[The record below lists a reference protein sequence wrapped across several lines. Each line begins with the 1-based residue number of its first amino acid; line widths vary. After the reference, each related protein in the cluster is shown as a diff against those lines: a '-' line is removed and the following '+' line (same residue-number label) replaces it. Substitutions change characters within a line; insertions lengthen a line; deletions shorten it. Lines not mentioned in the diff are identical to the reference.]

1 MGSSVS
7 RPTGRTSFSVISAN
21 ASAALRCRSTLSEN
35 ERVVRA
41 VKGEPVK
48 KFVVVR
54 SVGRVSLRENVCR
67 EAGAPHSPGTAEDPP
82 LPPARSQA
90 VMAHTIATCARGL
103 QRLLVS
109 GGRADRVGQ
118 NIQHES
124 QQLVVFP
131 IDEECK

>member
-35 ERVVRA
+35 DRVVRA

-48 KFVVVR
+48 KLVVVR
-54 SVGRVSLRENVCR
+54 S
-67 EAGAPHSPGTAEDPP
+67 AGAVSQPGAVCSDARVAYSLGTVGDPP
-82 LPPARSQA
+82 PPPARSQA

-103 QRLLVS
+103 RRLSVN
-109 GGRADRVGQ
+109 GRQG
-118 NIQHES
+118 
-124 QQLVVFP
+124 
-131 IDEECK
+131 